1 MWANSMIGQQGVR
14 MNRSSLTAWL
24 SLAVIALVGADARAQ
39 LGQPSEDELKVRSLV
54 LATVPRV
61 VSGSAIQAS
70 ADPRDFSG
78 VWRSATGRGGA
89 SGGGL
94 FPNDRAAPAEGELP
108 YRILCL
114 PTSTTQVGSDGPLLL
129 TQTPEQITWASEEMH
144 AIRRIFLTGTRTRDF
159 KPNYYGEALGH
170 WEGNTLVIETVG
182 MKSLP
187 AGAKMVERWNK
198 SADGR
203 TLEMQIG
210 YVDGSGKQMGSVR
223 TQTLALRPDDQL
235 LEWICED
242 FSDGWMPGGANFE
255 DQVGKKK

>member
-1 MWANSMIGQQGVR
+1 MKTSSM
-14 MNRSSLTAWL
+14 SAWL
-24 SLAVIALVGADARAQ
+24 ALAATTLVSGGAWAQ
-39 LGQPSEDELKVRSLV
+39 LGQPTEDELKVRSLV

-61 VSGSAIQAS
+61 VSGRAIQAS

-78 VWRSATGRGGA
+78 VWRSAAGRGGGGA
-89 SGGGL
+89 GGGGGGAGVGV
-94 FPNDRAAPAEGELP
+94 FSNERAAPAPGDLP

-129 TQTPEQITWASEEMH
+129 IQTPEQITWASEEMH
-144 AIRRIFLTGTRTRDF
+144 AIRRIFLTGSYTRDF

-170 WEGNTLVIETVG
+170 WEDNTLVIETVG

-187 AGAKMVERWNK
+187 AGAKMVERWTK
-198 SADGR
+198 GADGR
-203 TLEMQIG
+203 TLQMQIG
-210 YVDGSGKQMGSVR
+210 YVDAGGKQMGSAR

-242 FSDGWMPGGANFE
+242 YSDGWMPGGANFE
-255 DQVGKKK
+255 DQVGKSK